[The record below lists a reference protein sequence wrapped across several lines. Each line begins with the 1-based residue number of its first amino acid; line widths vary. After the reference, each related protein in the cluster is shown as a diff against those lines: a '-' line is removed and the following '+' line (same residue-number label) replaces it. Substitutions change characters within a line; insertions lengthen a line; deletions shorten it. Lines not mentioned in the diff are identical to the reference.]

1 MTKVKTNTQQVSA
14 FTCCTASGEQMT
26 EQVST
31 YLQEQIDFLSQLAC
45 NQLGTIA
52 NYANIAGFQTIPTFE
67 QMFGDSFGLANDSNQ
82 RELKYAASTVAN
94 SPDMLVQVK
103 PTGNVY
109 GTQDAAGVKDTVFS
123 DQDRNKIQLSEFGY
137 KVVSETAERFAKT
150 MTDVS
155 MLHANFGIVPTTSRT
170 ERYELFVANEHAK
183 KRSKQEMQSRTESK
197 FAENKNHNEC
207 ILQLVQVA
215 NATAHL
221 V

>member
-1 MTKVKTNTQQVSA
+1 MTKATKVLLAVDNK
-14 FTCCTASGEQMT
+14 FEMT
-26 EQVST
+26 PAVET

-52 NYANIAGFQTIPTFE
+52 NYANISGFQTIPTFE
-67 QMFGDSFGLANDSNQ
+67 QMFGNDFGLASDSNQ

-109 GTQDAAGVKDTVFS
+109 GTQDAEGVKDTVFS
-123 DQDRNKIQLSEFGY
+123 DADRNKIQLSEFGY

-155 MLHANFGIVPTTSRT
+155 MLHSHFGIVPTTIAARSATSCSLLTSTPRSA
-170 ERYELFVANEHAK
+170 LS
-183 KRSKQEMQSRTESK
+183 KRCNLAQKASLLKTSSITSA
-197 FAENKNHNEC
+197 FFHW
-207 ILQLVQVA
+207 
-215 NATAHL
+215 
-221 V
+221 

>member
-1 MTKVKTNTQQVSA
+1 MTKLKTAVQNPT
-14 FTCCTASGEQMT
+14 FEMT
-26 EQVST
+26 PAIET

-109 GTQDAAGVKDTVFS
+109 GTQDAPSNWQYDY
-123 DQDRNKIQLSEFGY
+123 SE
-137 KVVSETAERFAKT
+137 
-150 MTDVS
+150 
-155 MLHANFGIVPTTSRT
+155 L
-170 ERYELFVANEHAK
+170 
-183 KRSKQEMQSRTESK
+183 
-197 FAENKNHNEC
+197 
-207 ILQLVQVA
+207 LVQEGFKSGKYNVA
-215 NATAHL
+215 LFWNPVTDCRVL
-221 V
+221 VHSRFPCTGRPSSPGQPWLDTCVEVCVQGYGDIGVGRW